1 MAELRVQA
9 ILERASFDTAISDL
23 EKKINALNGTKIII
37 SVDNGSL
44 SNAATSVA
52 QLNTDAANMATSFTN
67 AANAVGQMGSNAQR
81 AGQQMSQTQTQL
93 RNMGTAARTVSESFT
108 SWASRQIWSSIRREI
123 NDTIKSMKEMDAQLT
138 TIKRVAGIS
147 DSEAQRYQEQA
158 FEVGKKYGVKPQDYL
173 ANVVEFTRAGYAD
186 LAPGLGEL
194 ATKMQLVG
202 EVSQST
208 AAQMLLSTD
217 AAYKYDGSVEKL
229 NAVLD
234 GVTVIG
240 DKNAT
245 SMEKVAQGI
254 GLVAPIAAQAHVGI
268 DELTAAIG
276 TITAVTQRSGSEAAR
291 ALRAVF
297 LNIIGDTKT
306 EVEDGA
312 TFTVDEINGLRDI
325 LKLYAKDAVEA
336 AEKTGD
342 VINPMKAIEGLSKS
356 LKEGVLTES
365 ELMQMVTDIG
375 GKLRASSLMAL
386 ISNWDKYSAMLQQFG
401 DAAGAADAKIDVA
414 LSGWDAKANQ
424 LSNSFTK
431 LFNDVLNG
439 STIKGGLDVLTKF
452 VDLLDIG
459 DGVPARIAATAAA
472 VSVLVAAFNGL
483 KSSAKIQTLLSFLTS
498 PTTLAVGGAALVVA
512 GLVEAFNYAS
522 KAQERREKAAE
533 ESTEEYISEKAN
545 LQSITEELEKQKKA
559 YDALAA
565 KGNRTAAEEE
575 TLAVLK
581 EQTAEL
587 EIQRRIK
594 EYATEK
600 AYREAAVNA
609 AKAGLG
615 LSNATVTEATV
626 NGYLNDSF
634 FAAGKVD
641 VNDTNQLIAG
651 YLIVEKQLADLNA
664 RRASATGEELENID
678 EEISLTRDTLE
689 DYSDL
694 IHDRTAK
701 DREYFNTV
709 EQYYK
714 DYNLG
719 DKVYS
724 QLTSDEKYVVDY
736 INSRKG
742 FFEYIDRIFA
752 SSEGGAGGTA
762 AGGGAAGEAAS
773 SESAFVQSRRQHEA
787 QVKALNQAIRE
798 YNKDLRISKDTYR
811 DLTLAG
817 YDLSEATLE
826 DGDAYVISRKAL
838 ESMTAAAK
846 QWYEDYGIE
855 MPENFED
862 IATSSASAADGFN
875 SLIEKAQSMAAE
887 ANAASAA
894 LANLKSKLKDSGEVG
909 DAFGEYKSEYA
920 KAMALYEKGFIGS
933 REFQGFAQLLLG
945 DDVMASIGYDFEKA
959 GQLMG
964 GKFIRAMFEGDSDD
978 FGQNALEY
986 LVDNVGDV
994 RNEAG
999 ELIASFTRGEDGS
1012 LNGVISDFDALAKQL
1027 GISKDA
1033 LMTLVDAWGIYS
1045 GELNTTD
1052 KKMIDLLDGMGSG
1065 VEKLADGTRN
1075 VDLQKFINNLALSG
1089 KDSAEIFQLVQR
1101 LQGMEGINILGDK
1114 KGTDLASM
1122 IQEMVKAAH
1131 SLTGEVGLDGADETA
1146 TKLQEISDL
1155 QEQINSA
1162 QSTVKVALDAPKED
1176 QLQTLF
1182 DLANQ
1187 LGLMDEHGK
1196 VALDMDGVDGSEE
1209 KLATLVPLLQQFGL
1223 LDETAVANL
1232 DSSDAEAKEAAL
1244 QSVIDALQRF
1254 GLIYTASARL
1264 DLNYDDVQASYDAAV
1279 AIVEMFNS
1287 EEGQALL
1294 SADDGELQAVY
1305 NAAKAIVDSF
1315 DTEEGQAQLTADD
1328 GAASDTVADAIKL
1341 LKGFANTPADAQLT
1355 ATDAAKSVI
1364 DGVKKNLESIPKS
1377 VTTTINVRTSVGSGV
1392 HNSSSGSEHGGGVGT
1407 RFGNGGF
1414 DGSVFG
1420 TPALPGFGGFA
1431 PGTRDYPGGKSV
1443 VNEKGPELIS
1453 ANGRAF
1459 IANNGAP
1466 TIVDLPKGAVI
1477 FNAEE
1482 TKQIVAGKGIPPA
1495 GIYGNYEAPW
1505 DPLGSNGGG
1514 LDLGL
1519 PEGYGVTIRSKRS
1532 PKKKKGGG
1540 GGTPVDNT
1548 DYWAIIE
1555 AHYKD
1560 VTETADNAVDNLK
1573 YQIEILKNAWD
1584 DEKEPLDDQIDALK
1598 ELNDLID
1605 RQIAL
1610 LERERDKLTDP
1621 LQDEIDA
1628 LNAAK
1633 DIQDDQLELAE
1644 RQKAVEEA
1652 RAELQNAQN
1661 ERTIRF
1667 FNKETG
1673 HWEWMADQERIRKAQ
1688 EALENAQKSLSDFE
1702 YDLHI
1707 KDLERQIDDI
1717 ESDYQSKID
1726 ALEQDV
1732 TDNEDTIYDLN
1743 QQLKD
1748 LQRKYDALINP
1759 LEDEQE
1765 DRERSLAAAENA
1777 WANILFARR
1786 EGVEGDLA
1794 KAIAHE
1800 GETGTQAGNTINEMK
1815 ADLDVIAKA
1824 YASSQKN
1831 NTLAS
1836 LGIQFGAT
1844 PTGSTGGTTNVA
1856 GSMTDSHDQTIIIN
1870 GITLPASAAYK
1881 SLMEIAGDLAI
1892 YAGN

>member
-9 ILERASFDTAISDL
+9 ILERTSFDTAISDL

-93 RNMGTAARTVSESFT
+93 RNMAATSRTVSESFT

-325 LKLYAKDAVEA
+325 LNLYAKDAVEA

-483 KSSAKIQTLLSFLTS
+483 KSSTKIQTLLSFLTS
-498 PTTLAVGGAALVVA
+498 PTTLIAGGIAAAVVGG
-512 GLVEAFNYAS
+512 VELINYLNGAQDRREQA
-522 KAQERREKAAE
+522 AQEADETYRQEK
-533 ESTEEYISEKAN
+533 SS
-545 LQSITEELEKQKKA
+545 LMSITEELNKQQSLYDSLKNKA
-559 YDALAA
+559 
-565 KGNRTAAEEE
+565 NRSSEENA
-575 TLAVLK
+575 TLAVL
-581 EQTAEL
+581 EQQTAEL
-587 EIQRRIK
+587 RMQQAIAEKNTKAAQKDAAEKAAAAYFGNGLYESEGQFSSTAQMFTGYANALSVRDQQMADRAQAAK
-594 EYATEK
+594 EGNESAYATLTEQISRTNTVLDGYEQQVVQYYDK
-600 AYREAAVNA
+600 QTQLYNTVKDYYEE
-609 AKAGLG
+609 AGLE
-615 LSNATVTEATV
+615 NATYELLSWSDQQV
-626 NGYLNDSF
+626 
-634 FAAGKVD
+634 VD
-641 VNDTNQLIAG
+641 VVKNYQELQKRYAE
-651 YLIVEKQLADLNA
+651 LLNV
-664 RRASATGEELENID
+664 ATG
-678 EEISLTRDTLE
+678 
-689 DYSDL
+689 
-694 IHDRTAK
+694 
-701 DREYFNTV
+701 
-709 EQYYK
+709 
-714 DYNLG
+714 G
-719 DKVYS
+719 
-724 QLTSDEKYVVDY
+724 
-736 INSRKG
+736 
-742 FFEYIDRIFA
+742 
-752 SSEGGAGGTA
+752 EGGGTA
-762 AGGGAAGEAAS
+762 AGGGAAGEAVS

-862 IATSSASAADGFN
+862 IASSSSSAADGFN
-875 SLIEKAQSMAAE
+875 SLIEKAKSMAAE

-999 ELIASFTRGEDGS
+999 ELIASFTRGEDGL
-1012 LNGVISDFDALAKQL
+1012 LNGVINDFDALAKQL

-1131 SLTGEVGLDGADETA
+1131 SLTGEVGLDGVDETA

-1196 VALDMDGVDGSEE
+1196 VALDMEGVEGSEE

-1232 DSSDAEAKEAAL
+1232 DSSDAETKEAAL

-1341 LKGFANTPADAQLT
+1341 LQGYAKTPADAKLT
-1355 ATDAAKSVI
+1355 ATDVAKSVI

-1407 RFGNGGF
+1407 RFGTAF
-1414 DGSVFG
+1414 DGM
-1420 TPALPGFGGFA
+1420 PQLPNSPWGFST
-1431 PGTRDYPGGKSV
+1431 GTRDYPGGKSV

-1482 TKQIVAGKGIPPA
+1482 TRHITAGKGIPPA

-1505 DPLGSNGGG
+1505 DPLGSDKGGS
-1514 LDLGL
+1514 DLGL
-1519 PEGYGVTIRSKRS
+1519 PEGFGVTIRSKRS
-1532 PKKKKGGG
+1532 PKKKGGGG

-1560 VTETADNAVDNLK
+1560 ITETADNAVDNLK

-1605 RQIAL
+1605 RQITL

-1743 QQLKD
+1743 QQLKE

-1765 DRERSLAAAENA
+1765 DRERSIAAAENA

-1794 KAIAHE
+1794 NAIAHE
-1800 GETGTQAGNTINEMK
+1800 GETGAQAGNTINEMK

-1844 PTGSTGGTTNVA
+1844 PTGSAGGTTNVA
-1856 GSMTDSHDQTIIIN
+1856 GSMTDSHNQTIIIN

>member
-52 QLNTDAANMATSFTN
+52 QLSTDAANMATSFTN
-67 AANAVGQMGSNAQR
+67 AANAVGQMGSNAQQ
-81 AGQQMSQTQTQL
+81 AGQQMAQTQTQL

-173 ANVVEFTRAGYAD
+173 ANVVEFTRAGYSE

-217 AAYKYDGSVEKL
+217 AAYKYEGSVDKL

-245 SMEKVAQGI
+245 SMEKIAQGI

-268 DELTAAIG
+268 DELSAALG

-325 LKLYAKDAVEA
+325 LNLYAKDAVEA

-431 LFNDVLNG
+431 LFSDVLNG
-439 STIKGGLDVLTKF
+439 STIKGGLDVLTMV
-452 VDLLDIG
+452 VDKLDIG
-459 DGVPARIAATAAA
+459 DGVATRILATASA
-472 VSVLVAAFNGL
+472 VAVLVSAINGL
-483 KSSAKIQTLLSFLTS
+483 KSSAKIQSFLSFLKS
-498 PTTLAVGGAALVVA
+498 PTTLVAGGIAAAVVGG
-512 GLVEAFNYAS
+512 VELINYLNGAQDRREQA
-522 KAQERREKAAE
+522 AQEADETYRQEKA
-533 ESTEEYISEKAN
+533 S
-545 LQSITEELEKQKKA
+545 LMSITEELNKQQSLYDSLKNKA
-559 YDALAA
+559 
-565 KGNRTAAEEE
+565 NRSSEENA
-575 TLAVLK
+575 TLAVL
-581 EQTAEL
+581 EQQTAEL
-587 EIQRRIK
+587 RMQQAIAEKNTKAAQKDAAEKAAAAYFGNGLYESEGQFSSTAQMFTGYENALSVRDQQMADRAQAAK
-594 EYATEK
+594 DGNESAYATLTEQISRTNTVLDGYEQQVVQYYDK
-600 AYREAAVNA
+600 QTQLYNTVKDYYEE
-609 AKAGLG
+609 AGLE
-615 LSNATVTEATV
+615 NATYELLSWSDQQV
-626 NGYLNDSF
+626 
-634 FAAGKVD
+634 VD
-641 VNDTNQLIAG
+641 VVKNYKELQKRYAEL
-651 YLIVEKQLADLNA
+651 LNV
-664 RRASATGEELENID
+664 ATG
-678 EEISLTRDTLE
+678 
-689 DYSDL
+689 
-694 IHDRTAK
+694 
-701 DREYFNTV
+701 
-709 EQYYK
+709 
-714 DYNLG
+714 G
-719 DKVYS
+719 
-724 QLTSDEKYVVDY
+724 
-736 INSRKG
+736 
-742 FFEYIDRIFA
+742 
-752 SSEGGAGGTA
+752 EGGGTA

-838 ESMTAAAK
+838 ESMTSAAK

-862 IATSSASAADGFN
+862 IASSSANAADGFN

-894 LANLKSKLKDSGEVG
+894 LANLKNKLKDSGEVG

-1012 LNGVISDFDALAKQL
+1012 LNGVINDFDALAKQL

-1075 VDLQKFINNLALSG
+1075 VDLQKFTNNLALSG

-1196 VALDMDGVDGSEE
+1196 VALDMEGVEGSEE

-1232 DSSDAEAKEAAL
+1232 DSSDAETKEAAL

-1341 LKGFANTPADAQLT
+1341 LKGFANTPADAKLT
-1355 ATDAAKSVI
+1355 ATDAAKSII
-1364 DGVKKNLESIPKS
+1364 DGVKKNLESIPES
-1377 VTTTINVRTSVGSGV
+1377 VTTTINVRTSVGSGT
-1392 HNSSSGSEHGGGVGT
+1392 HNSSSGGQHGGGVGT
-1407 RFGNGGF
+1407 RFGTAF
-1414 DGSVFG
+1414 DGM
-1420 TPALPGFGGFA
+1420 PQLPNSPWGFST
-1431 PGTRDYPGGKSV
+1431 GTRDYPGGKSV

-1505 DPLGSNGGG
+1505 DPLGSDKGGS
-1514 LDLGL
+1514 DLGL

-1560 VTETADNAVDNLK
+1560 ITETADNAVDNLK

-1605 RQIAL
+1605 RQIVL

-1743 QQLKD
+1743 QQLKE

-1765 DRERSLAAAENA
+1765 DRERSIAAAENA

-1794 KAIAHE
+1794 NAIAHE
-1800 GETGTQAGNTINEMK
+1800 GETGAQAGNTINEMK

-1844 PTGSTGGTTNVA
+1844 PTGSAGGTTNVA

>member
-9 ILERASFDTAISDL
+9 ILERTSFDTAISDL

-93 RNMGTAARTVSESFT
+93 RNMAATSRTVSESFT

-173 ANVVEFTRAGYAD
+173 ANVVEFTRAGYSD

-431 LFNDVLNG
+431 LFSDVLNG

-459 DGVPARIAATAAA
+459 DGVPGRILATASA
-472 VSVLVAAFNGL
+472 VSVLAGAFNGL
-483 KSSAKIQTLLSFLTS
+483 RNSAKVQSLLSFLAS
-498 PTTLAVGGAALVVA
+498 PTTFALGGAALVIA

-581 EQTAEL
+581 AQTAEL
-587 EIQRRIK
+587 EIQKRLA
-594 EYATEK
+594 EYKTEK

-1012 LNGVISDFDALAKQL
+1012 LNGVINDFDALAKQL

-1131 SLTGEVGLDGADETA
+1131 SLTGEVGLDGVDETA

-1196 VALDMDGVDGSEE
+1196 VALDMEGVEGSEE

-1232 DSSDAEAKEAAL
+1232 DSSDAETKEAAL

-1305 NAAKAIVDSF
+1305 DAAKTIVNSF

-1328 GAASDTVADAIKL
+1328 GAASDTVADAIKTVQ
-1341 LKGFANTPADAQLT
+1341 GYVNTPADAKLT
-1355 ATDAAKSVI
+1355 ATDEATSTITDVKSAL
-1364 DGVKKNLESIPKS
+1364 DAIPES
-1377 VTTTINVRTSVGSGV
+1377 VTTTINVNTKSSYSNGGSNV
-1392 HNSSSGSEHGGGVGT
+1392 TTEFDSSGSPTHST
-1407 RFGNGGF
+1407 IDGF
-1414 DGSVFG
+1414 RIPVFG
-1420 TPALPGFGGFA
+1420 HSS
-1431 PGTRDYPGGKSV
+1431 GTRDYPGGESV

-1495 GIYGNYEAPW
+1495 GIYGNYEAQW
-1505 DPLGSNGGG
+1505 DPLGSDRGG

-1560 VTETADNAVDNLK
+1560 ITETADNAVDNLK

-1605 RQIAL
+1605 RQIVL

-1800 GETGTQAGNTINEMK
+1800 GETGAQAGNTINEMK

-1844 PTGSTGGTTNVA
+1844 PTGIAGGTTNVA
-1856 GSMTDSHDQTIIIN
+1856 GRMTDSHDQTIIIN

>member
-1 MAELRVQA
+1 MAEIKVSVL
-9 ILERASFDTAISDL
+9 LDTTQYSAESSKLSTELDNL
-23 EKKINALNGTKIII
+23 SRKQINIGVNSSGLQSAEN
-37 SVDNGSL
+37 SVRQMS
-44 SNAATSVA
+44 
-52 QLNTDAANMATSFTN
+52 TDAANMATSFTN

-81 AGQQMSQTQTQL
+81 AGQQMAQTQTQL

-173 ANVVEFTRAGYAD
+173 ANVVEFTRAGYSE

-217 AAYKYDGSVEKL
+217 AAYKYEGSVDKL

-245 SMEKVAQGI
+245 SMEKIAQGI

-268 DELTAAIG
+268 DELSAALG

-431 LFNDVLNG
+431 LFSDVLNG
-439 STIKGGLDVLTKF
+439 STIKGGLDVLTT
-452 VDLLDIG
+452 VVGALDIG
-459 DGVPARIAATAAA
+459 DGVPAKILATASA
-472 VSVLVAAFNGL
+472 VAVLVSAVNGL
-483 KSSAKIQTLLSFLTS
+483 RSSARIQSFLSFLTS
-498 PTTLAVGGAALVVA
+498 PTTLIAGGIAAAVVGG
-512 GLVEAFNYAS
+512 VELINYLNGAQDRREQA
-522 KAQERREKAAE
+522 AQEADETYRQEK
-533 ESTEEYISEKAN
+533 SS
-545 LQSITEELEKQKKA
+545 LQSITEELNKQQSLYDSLKNKA
-559 YDALAA
+559 
-565 KGNRTAAEEE
+565 NRSSEENA
-575 TLAVLK
+575 TLAVL
-581 EQTAEL
+581 EQQTAEL
-587 EIQRRIK
+587 RMQQAIAEKNTKAAQK
-594 EYATEK
+594 DAAEK
-600 AYREAAVNA
+600 AAAAYFGNGLYESEGQFSSTAQMFTGYANALSVRDQQMADLAQA
-609 AKAGLG
+609 AKDENVFAYQKLSEQISRTNTVLDGYEQQVVQYYDKQTQLYNTVKDYYEEAGLE
-615 LSNATVTEATV
+615 NATYELLSWSDQQV
-626 NGYLNDSF
+626 
-634 FAAGKVD
+634 VD
-641 VNDTNQLIAG
+641 VVKNYQELQKRYAE
-651 YLIVEKQLADLNA
+651 LLNV
-664 RRASATGEELENID
+664 ATG
-678 EEISLTRDTLE
+678 
-689 DYSDL
+689 
-694 IHDRTAK
+694 
-701 DREYFNTV
+701 
-709 EQYYK
+709 
-714 DYNLG
+714 G
-719 DKVYS
+719 
-724 QLTSDEKYVVDY
+724 
-736 INSRKG
+736 
-742 FFEYIDRIFA
+742 
-752 SSEGGAGGTA
+752 EGGGTA

-838 ESMTAAAK
+838 ESMTSAAK

-862 IATSSASAADGFN
+862 IASSSASAADGFN

-986 LVDNVGDV
+986 LVDNVGEVWDKG
-994 RNEAG
+994 R
-999 ELIASFTRGEDGS
+999 LIASFSRGEDGS
-1012 LNGVISDFDALAKQL
+1012 LNGVINDFDALAKQL

-1052 KKMIDLLDGMGSG
+1052 KKMVDLLDGMGSG

-1131 SLTGEVGLDGADETA
+1131 SLTGEVGMDGADETA

-1162 QSTVKVALDAPKED
+1162 QATVKVALDAPKED

-1196 VALDMDGVDGSEE
+1196 VALDMEGVEGGEE

-1232 DSSDAEAKEAAL
+1232 DSSDAETKEAAL

-1328 GAASDTVADAIKL
+1328 GAASDTVADAVKL
-1341 LKGFANTPADAQLT
+1341 LQGYGKTPADATLT
-1355 ATDAAKSVI
+1355 ATDKATSIVNSV
-1364 DGVKKNLESIPKS
+1364 KNALDSIPETVNS
-1377 VTTTINVRTSVGSGV
+1377 TINIKTNTS
-1392 HNSSSGSEHGGGVGT
+1392 GGGFEPKIDKSYIAPGI
-1407 RFGNGGF
+1407 GGF
-1414 DGSVFG
+1414 D
-1420 TPALPGFGGFA
+1420 AAMKLMGGHSS
-1431 PGTRDYPGGKSV
+1431 GTRDYPGGESV

-1505 DPLGSNGGG
+1505 GPLGSNGGG

-1519 PEGYGVTIRSKRS
+1519 PEGYGVTLRSKRS
-1532 PKKKKGGG
+1532 PKKKKGGGG

-1555 AHYKD
+1555 AHYKGI
-1560 VTETADNAVDNLK
+1560 TETADNAVDNLK

-1605 RQIAL
+1605 RQIVL

-1743 QQLKD
+1743 QQLKE

-1765 DRERSLAAAENA
+1765 DRERSIAAAENA

-1794 KAIAHE
+1794 NAIAHE
-1800 GETGTQAGNTINEMK
+1800 GETGAQAGNTINEMK

-1844 PTGSTGGTTNVA
+1844 PTGSAGGTTNVA

>member
-9 ILERASFDTAISDL
+9 ILERTSFDTAISDL

-67 AANAVGQMGSNAQR
+67 AANAVGQMGNNAQR
-81 AGQQMSQTQTQL
+81 AGQQMAQTQTQL

-173 ANVVEFTRAGYAD
+173 ANVVEFTRAGYSD

-217 AAYKYDGSVEKL
+217 AAYKYEGSVDKL

-325 LKLYAKDAVEA
+325 LNLYAKDAVEA

-414 LSGWDAKANQ
+414 LSGWDTKANQ

-431 LFNDVLNG
+431 LFSDVLNG
-439 STIKGGLDVLTKF
+439 STVKGGLDVLTT
-452 VDLLDIG
+452 VVGALDIG
-459 DGVPARIAATAAA
+459 DGVPAKILATASA
-472 VSVLVAAFNGL
+472 VAVLVSAVNGL
-483 KSSAKIQTLLSFLTS
+483 KSSAKIQSFLSFLTS
-498 PTTLAVGGAALVVA
+498 PTTLIAGGIAAAVVGG
-512 GLVEAFNYAS
+512 VELINYLNGAQDRREQA
-522 KAQERREKAAE
+522 AQEADETYRQEKA
-533 ESTEEYISEKAN
+533 S
-545 LQSITEELEKQKKA
+545 LMSITEELNKQQSLYDSLKNKA
-559 YDALAA
+559 
-565 KGNRTAAEEE
+565 NRSSEENA
-575 TLAVLK
+575 TLAVL
-581 EQTAEL
+581 EQQTAEL
-587 EIQRRIK
+587 RMQQAIAEKNTKAAQKDAAEKAAAAYFGNGLYESEGQFSSTAQMFTGYANALSVRDQQMADRAQAAK
-594 EYATEK
+594 DGNESAYATLTEQISRTNTVLDGYEQQVVQYYDK
-600 AYREAAVNA
+600 QTQLYNTVKDYYEE
-609 AKAGLG
+609 AGLE
-615 LSNATVTEATV
+615 NATYELLSWSDQQV
-626 NGYLNDSF
+626 
-634 FAAGKVD
+634 VD
-641 VNDTNQLIAG
+641 VVKNYKELQKRYAEL
-651 YLIVEKQLADLNA
+651 LNV
-664 RRASATGEELENID
+664 ATG
-678 EEISLTRDTLE
+678 
-689 DYSDL
+689 
-694 IHDRTAK
+694 
-701 DREYFNTV
+701 
-709 EQYYK
+709 
-714 DYNLG
+714 G
-719 DKVYS
+719 
-724 QLTSDEKYVVDY
+724 
-736 INSRKG
+736 
-742 FFEYIDRIFA
+742 
-752 SSEGGAGGTA
+752 EGGGTA

-862 IATSSASAADGFN
+862 IASSSANAADGFN

-894 LANLKSKLKDSGEVG
+894 LSNLKNKLKDSGEVG

-1012 LNGVISDFDALAKQL
+1012 LNGVINDFDALAKQL

-1052 KKMIDLLDGMGSG
+1052 KKMVDLLDGMGSG

-1131 SLTGEVGLDGADETA
+1131 SLTGEVGMDGADETA

-1182 DLANQ
+1182 DLAHQ

-1196 VALDMDGVDGSEE
+1196 VALDMDGVEGSEE

-1232 DSSDAEAKEAAL
+1232 DSSDAETKEAAL

-1328 GAASDTVADAIKL
+1328 GAASDTVADAVKL
-1341 LKGFANTPADAQLT
+1341 LQGYAKTPADATLT
-1355 ATDAAKSVI
+1355 ATDKATSIVN
-1364 DGVKKNLESIPKS
+1364 GVKNALDSIPES
-1377 VTTTINVRTSVGSGV
+1377 VNSTINVTT
-1392 HNSSSGSEHGGGVGT
+1392 NTHGGAVGPKIDKSYIVPGV
-1407 RFGNGGF
+1407 GGF
-1414 DGSVFG
+1414 DAMMKLMGGSNSS
-1420 TPALPGFGGFA
+1420 
-1431 PGTRDYPGGKSV
+1431 GTRDYPGGKSV

-1514 LDLGL
+1514 SDLGL

-1532 PKKKKGGG
+1532 PKKKKG

-1605 RQIAL
+1605 RQIVL

-1621 LQDEIDA
+1621 LQDEVDA

-1765 DRERSLAAAENA
+1765 DRERSIAAAENA

-1794 KAIAHE
+1794 NAIAHE
-1800 GETGTQAGNTINEMK
+1800 GETGAQAGNTINEMK

-1844 PTGSTGGTTNVA
+1844 PTGSAGGTTNVA